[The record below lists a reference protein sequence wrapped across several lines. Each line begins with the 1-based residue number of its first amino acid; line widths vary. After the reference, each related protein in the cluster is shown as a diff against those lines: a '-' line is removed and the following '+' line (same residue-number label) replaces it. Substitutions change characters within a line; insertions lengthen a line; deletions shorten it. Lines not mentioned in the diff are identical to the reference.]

1 MTLHKGDFETL
12 MAHTTGVFMW
22 FQPLQ
27 LCPTEPTRSC
37 ILPGSALPEISFSC
51 ALQQTQ
57 YQCILK
63 ASQQWLSRTPEVK
76 NHWPEW
82 EKGTYVVRKGEEGFL
97 ILPAS
102 IFF

>member
-1 MTLHKGDFETL
+1 MICIKMILRPWWLTLW
-12 MAHTTGVFMW
+12 VFLCD

-27 LCPTEPTRSC
+27 LCPTEPTRSF
-37 ILPGSALPEISFSC
+37 ISPGSALPEISFSG

-63 ASQQWLSRTPEVK
+63 ASQQWLSRTLEVK
-76 NHWPEW
+76 NHWPER
-82 EKGTYVVRKGEEGFL
+82 EKGTYVVREGEEGFL